1 MPGRARVA
9 VFRPAL
15 ACAAVV
21 LIAACATNPV
31 TGKREF
37 TLMSESQEIQ
47 LGLQSDAEIRREM
60 GLYDDPA
67 LQQYVQGIGKRLAAT
82 SERPKLPWQFAVVDV
97 AAVNAFALPGGY
109 IYVTR
114 GILPYM
120 DNEAELAGVI
130 GHEIGHVTARHS
142 AQQYTRAVT
151 GQVALAGLGV
161 FVPETRPFGQAAGAG
176 LGLLFLKYGRDDELQ
191 ADSLGARYAMAGGWS
206 PEAVPAFLAT
216 LGRLTEVSDKRG
228 IPGWLQTHP
237 QPADRVQ
244 KIQASAREMAAASG
258 RSWQADRD
266 AYLRRVDGI
275 MFGDNPRE
283 GLVRGAEFVHP
294 DLRFAL
300 AFPQGW
306 QVNNGKAEV
315 VAKAPNADV
324 FMLLQVVDGTAG
336 RSLQD
341 VAPASMQKAGFRMVE
356 GQQTTIN
363 GLRAFVGRYAGTM
376 EGLGAT
382 GLRAAHVVL
391 GERVFLLAGLAGD
404 AVFAEADPAFS
415 RAIRSFR
422 QLSAGEAADV
432 RPNRVDVQVA
442 RGGDTW
448 QSIAR
453 RTGDLVTPA
462 TLAILNGRSPQDS
475 PPVGTRLKVVVAG

>member
-1 MPGRARVA
+1 MSRRARLA
-9 VFRPAL
+9 VLVPAL
-15 ACAAVV
+15 ACATLAA
-21 LIAACATNPV
+21 LAACATNPV

-47 LGLQSDAEIRREM
+47 LGLQSDAEVRQEM

-67 LQQYVQGIGKRLAAT
+67 LQRYVQDIGKRLAAT

-97 AAVNAFALPGGY
+97 AAVNAFALPGGF

-114 GILPYM
+114 GIVPYM
-120 DNEAELAGVI
+120 DNEAQLAGVI

-151 GQVALAGLGV
+151 GQAALAGLGI

-191 ADSLGARYAMAGGWS
+191 ADALGARYAMSGGWS
-206 PEAVPAFLAT
+206 PEAVPQFLTT
-216 LGRLTEVSDKRG
+216 LGRLSEAADRRG
-228 IPGWLQTHP
+228 VPGWLQTHP
-237 QPADRVQ
+237 QPEDRVQ
-244 KIQASAREMAAASG
+244 KIQASAREMAAESG
-258 RSWQADRD
+258 RSFQTDRD
-266 AYLRRVDGI
+266 AYLRRIDGI

-324 FMLLQVVDGTAG
+324 FILLQVVEGAPG
-336 RSLQD
+336 PSLQD
-341 VAPASMQKAGFRMVE
+341 VAVGSMQKAGFRAVE

-363 GLRAFVGRYAGTM
+363 GLRAFVGLYAGTM
-376 EGLGAT
+376 EGLGVT
-382 GLRAAHVVL
+382 GIRAAHIAL
-391 GERVFLLAGLAGD
+391 GERVYLVAGLAGE
-404 AVFAEADPAFS
+404 AAFPQADPVFTRS
-415 RAIRSFR
+415 IRSFR
-422 QLSAGEAADV
+422 QLSAGEAAEV
-432 RPNRVDVQVA
+432 RPNRIDLQVA
-442 RGGDTW
+442 RAGDTW
-448 QSIAR
+448 ESIAR
-453 RTGDLVTPA
+453 RTGGLVTPA
-462 TLAILNGRSPQDS
+462 TLAILNGYGPQE
-475 PPVGTRLKVVVAG
+475 PVPVGKRLKVVVAG